1 MAARLTAQEVA
12 ERAGHPEALVERLA
26 GLGILAPDPER
37 RFDPTDAHL
46 VRLMGAFEES
56 GISLDDVANG
66 FASGDLTYAGM
77 GAYFTEPEP
86 YAGTFGELAE
96 RVGRPFGFVA
106 RLVAAFGLPQPH
118 PADRVRADEAAIVE
132 RFLSAWELADDDEL
146 LQFARVRGDAMRR
159 LAESGIAFYDTV
171 VNRRLL
177 EQEGAR
183 REATARA
190 RAIGE
195 RAAALARDLVGW
207 LYDRHFERELVRF
220 STDATEAYLERLG
233 IAPARKRTPPAIA
246 FLDLTG
252 YTALT
257 EEQGD
262 EAAAALAASL
272 AAVVH
277 ETARAH
283 GGEAVKWLGDG
294 VMFHFPDPAGAVV
307 AALDLVDRA
316 AAAVGVPARV
326 GLNAGPV
333 VFQDGD
339 YFGRTVNVAARIAD
353 YARPGEVLVSGEA
366 ARVVDPEGVEYR
378 PVGPVALKGVRESVT
393 LATALRAGS

>member
-1 MAARLTAQEVA
+1 VEVVA
-12 ERAGHPEALVERLA
+12 EVVR
-26 GLGILAPDPER
+26 LGILEPGGDG
-37 RFDPTDAHL
+37 RFDLSDAHL
-46 VRLMGAFEES
+46 VRLMAAFAES
-56 GISLDDVANG
+56 GISLEDVAAG
-66 FASGDLTYAGM
+66 FASGDLTYSGM
-77 GAYFTEPEP
+77 GAYFAEPAP
-86 YAGTFGELAE
+86 VVGTYAEVAE
-96 RVGRPFGFVA
+96 RIGRPFQLVA

-118 PADRVRADEAAIVE
+118 PEDRVRADEAGMVE
-132 RFLSAWELADDDEL
+132 RFLSAWELAEDEEL

-177 EQEGAR
+177 ERDEPR
-183 REATARA
+183 PEAAARA

-195 RAAALARDLVGW
+195 RAAKLARELVVW

-220 STDATEAYLERLG
+220 STDSTEDYLDRLG
-233 IAPARKRTPPAIA
+233 IAPARERTPPAIA

-257 EEQGD
+257 EERGD
-262 EAAAALAASL
+262 EAAAALAGSL
-272 AAVVH
+272 ATVVH
-277 ETARAH
+277 ETALAH

-294 VMFHFPDPAGAVV
+294 VMFHFPRPAEAVV
-307 AALDLVDRA
+307 AALELVDRA
-316 AAAVGVPARV
+316 SAAVGVPARV

-353 YARPGEVLVSGEA
+353 YARPGEVLVSEDA
-366 ARVVDPEGVEYR
+366 ARAAELDGVDFR
-378 PVGPVALKGVRESVT
+378 PIGPVALRGLRDSVG
-393 LATALRAGS
+393 LATAVRSETA

>member
-12 ERAGHPEALVERLA
+12 ERAGCPDGFVERVA
-26 GLGILAPDPER
+26 GLGILAHGDDGL
-37 RFDPTDAHL
+37 FDAADAHF
-46 VRLMGAFEES
+46 VRLMYAFEES
-56 GISLDDVANG
+56 GISLDDVARG
-66 FASGDLTYAGM
+66 FVSGDLTYTGM
-77 GAYFTEPEP
+77 GAYFTDPAP
-86 YAGTFGELAE
+86 FAGTYGELAE
-96 RVGRPFGFVA
+96 RVGRPFELVA
-106 RLVAAFGLPQPH
+106 RLVAAFGFPQPH
-118 PADRVRADEAAIVE
+118 PGDRVREDEAEIVE
-132 RFLSAWELADDDEL
+132 RSFSAWELAEDDEL
-146 LQFARVRGDAMRR
+146 LQFARVRGDALRK

-177 EQEGAR
+177 DREGPR
-183 REATARA
+183 PEATATA

-195 RAAALARDLVGW
+195 RAAKLAKELVGW
-207 LYDRHFERELVRF
+207 LYDRHFERALVRF
-220 STDATEAYLERLG
+220 STDATEAYLERIG
-233 IAPARKRTPPAIA
+233 IAPARERRPPAIA

-257 EEQGD
+257 EERGD
-262 EAAAALAASL
+262 EAAAALAGEL

-294 VMFHFPDPAGAVV
+294 VMFHFPEPTGAVA
-307 AALDLVDRA
+307 AALELVERA
-316 AAAVGVPARV
+316 SAAVGVPARV

-353 YARPGEVLVSGEA
+353 YARPGEVLVSEEA
-366 ARVVDPEGVEYR
+366 ARELELEGVELR
-378 PVGPVALKGVRESVT
+378 PVGPVALKGLRESVT
-393 LATALRAGS
+393 LVTALRAAR

>member
-12 ERAGHPEALVERLA
+12 ERAGRPVAIVERLA
-26 GLGILAPDPER
+26 GLGILTPDAEG

-46 VRLMGAFEES
+46 VRLMDAFEES
-56 GISLDDVANG
+56 GISLDHVARG
-66 FASGDLTYAGM
+66 FGSGDLTYSGM

-96 RVGRPFGFVA
+96 RVGRPFDLVA
-106 RLVAAFGLPQPH
+106 RLVSAFGLPRPH
-118 PADRVRADEAAIVE
+118 PADPVRTDEAAIVE
-132 RFLSAWELADDDEL
+132 RLFSTWELADDDEL

-177 EQEGAR
+177 DQEGAR
-183 REATARA
+183 PEVTARA

-195 RAAALARDLVGW
+195 RAAALAKELVGW

-233 IAPARKRTPPAIA
+233 IAPARERTPPAIA

-257 EEQGD
+257 EERGD
-262 EAAAALAASL
+262 EAAAELAGAL

-294 VMFHFPDPAGAVV
+294 VMFHFPDPAEAVA

-339 YFGRTVNVAARIAD
+339 YFGRTVNVAARIAY
-353 YARPGEVLVSGEA
+353 YARPGEVLVSDDA
-366 ARVVDPEGVEYR
+366 ARAVDREGVEFR

-393 LATALRAGS
+393 LATALRA

>member
-12 ERAGHPEALVERLA
+12 ERAGRPEALVERLA
-26 GLGILAPDPER
+26 SLGIFTPDAEG
-37 RFDPTDAHL
+37 RFDPSDAHL
-46 VRLMGAFEES
+46 VRLMAAFEES
-56 GISLDDVANG
+56 GISLDDVARG
-66 FASGDLTYAGM
+66 FASGDLTYSGM

-96 RVGRPFGFVA
+96 RVGRPFDLVA
-106 RLVAAFGLPQPH
+106 RLVSSFGLPQPH
-118 PADRVRADEAAIVE
+118 PADPVRADEAAIVE
-132 RFLSAWELADDDEL
+132 RLFSTWELADDDEL

-177 EQEGAR
+177 DREGAR
-183 REATARA
+183 PEVTARA

-195 RAAALARDLVGW
+195 RAAALAKDLVGW

-233 IAPARKRTPPAIA
+233 IAPTRERTPPAIA

-257 EEQGD
+257 EERGD
-262 EAAAALAASL
+262 EAAAELAGAL

-294 VMFHFPDPAGAVV
+294 VMFHFPDPAEAVA

-353 YARPGEVLVSGEA
+353 YARPGEVLVSDDA
-366 ARVVDPEGVEYR
+366 ARVVDRAGVEFR

-393 LATALRAGS
+393 LATALRA